1 VAEGRVE
8 AGSPLGQLAAA
19 YGFAPFTVAVAG
31 SYFARLAARDAD
43 LLDKARARPRPAR
56 RGPACNLCAR
66 THARTAPASPDMAL
80 AKLSSKQAPA
90 QLLCQVPMRTRQRRP
105 NAPRCAWRRGP
116 RADARARAQARHCA
130 AFSPLVTPA
139 ALPQR
144 EAPPLP
150 AALGSAAR
158 FYGCHASAAAWLTAT
173 FLSCA
178 LLAAKVT
185 QSCCSCRRA
194 LCLLC

>member
-1 VAEGRVE
+1 VPEGRVE

-66 THARTAPASPDMAL
+66 THARTVPASPDMAL

-90 QLLCQVPMRTRQRRP
+90 QLLCQVPLRTRQRRP
-105 NAPRCAWRRGP
+105 NATRCAWRRGP
-116 RADARARAQARHCA
+116 RADARARAQ
-130 AFSPLVTPA
+130 
-139 ALPQR
+139 
-144 EAPPLP
+144 APPLP